1 MHTNYKAKLSL
12 YDIEVHN
19 EKIIAYNSDHTD
31 DLQSLF
37 FIGSCSDGRRSTVT
51 GSGTGEGSGHRKH
64 PDLVSLCGCVPE
76 GIPED

>member
-1 MHTNYKAKLSL
+1 MNDCII
-12 YDIEVHN
+12 YD
-19 EKIIAYNSDHTD
+19 YNDYSPVACPMLH
-31 DLQSLF
+31 LRSGNF
-37 FIGSCSDGRRSTVT
+37 RIRSTVT